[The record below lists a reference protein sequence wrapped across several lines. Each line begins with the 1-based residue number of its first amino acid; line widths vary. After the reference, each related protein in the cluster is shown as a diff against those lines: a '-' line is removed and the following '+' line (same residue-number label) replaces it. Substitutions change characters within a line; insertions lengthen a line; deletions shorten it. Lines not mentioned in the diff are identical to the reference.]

1 VGVIRFFVV
10 FLLGIGAAL
19 GAYATGTLDYMSR
32 QHYFRSWSEPGPM
45 AEHDM
50 VLRVSG
56 NALNGACTARYAVDN
71 RSGRRVFVVFAPE
84 AGPAD
89 ARFASYDRQ
98 RSYGYEG
105 PTSDRYES
113 NAYGSYAGADEEFR
127 PAESSYHRDY
137 GDRHDDP
144 RYAQELP
151 PGVADDQAPPPVE
164 VAPGEKKILGRADT
178 MQVADA
184 DGSYGPEYD
193 AAEAG
198 EACGDD
204 HIVRLQITDCAAG
217 DGACVAA
224 MNSPGGAN
232 P

>member
-1 VGVIRFFVV
+1 VIRFFVV
-10 FLLGIGAAL
+10 FLLGLGAAL

-32 QHYFRSWSEPGPM
+32 QHYFHSWYEPASMP
-45 AEHDM
+45 EHDM

-71 RSGRRVFVVFAPE
+71 RSNRRVFVVFAPE

-105 PTSDRYES
+105 PTNDRYES
-113 NAYGSYAGADEEFR
+113 NAYGSYAGANEEFR
-127 PAESSYHRDY
+127 PAESPYRRGY
-137 GDRHDDP
+137 GDHHDDP
-144 RYAQELP
+144 RYAQEAP
-151 PGVADDQAPPPVE
+151 PDVADDQAPPPVE
-164 VAPGEKKILGRADT
+164 VAPGEKKILGRADGL
-178 MQVADA
+178 QVAEA
-184 DGSYGPEYD
+184 AGPYD
-193 AAEAG
+193 PESGMAEAG
-198 EACGDD
+198 EPCGDD
-204 HIVRLQITDCAAG
+204 RVVKLQITDCAAG